1 MIAKVPLLADS
12 RKIYRKVIT
21 TYWMILF
28 LSLLAEW
35 LGALLWAEGRIERLD
50 LGYLMER
57 IIVPTLVQLA
67 IIGTNELLYYRS
79 LEKPE
84 WVVLSGTLIAAAL
97 MIGNQ
102 GLHLEYILVL
112 PILISLFFFRKRLLY
127 LAFAANL
134 LTFFLIYY
142 GYSEFRTIMTPYD
155 LCIFFAIMI
164 GILYIALQIIGQG
177 KQMIADF
184 MRMMTSEQDLVV
196 KNAVMDR
203 LAKIDAL
210 TDLYNHKTLHE
221 YLEQLI
227 EQSNNNVMPLQLAIM
242 DIDNF
247 KSVNDTY
254 GHAVGDAVLSRVAQ
268 AIKDSLSQNEIIAR
282 YGGEEFVVIFPG
294 KTLFEACQEMERTR
308 ELIYSIAHEEM
319 KGSRISVS
327 IGVAEHVSGKSS
339 SALFEEADACL
350 YYAKKHG
357 KNQMVAKQHARK
369 SSSSS
374 V

>member
-1 MIAKVPLLADS
+1 MG
-12 RKIYRKVIT
+12 
-21 TYWMILF
+21 W
-28 LSLLAEW
+28 
-35 LGALLWAEGRIERLD
+35 
-50 LGYLMER
+50 GYLMER
-57 IIVPTLVQLA
+57 IIVPTLTQLA

-79 LEKPE
+79 WEKPE

-97 MIGNQ
+97 MIGNL

-134 LTFFLIYY
+134 LTFFLMYY
-142 GYSEFRTIMTPYD
+142 GFSEFRAIMTSYD

-184 MRMMTSEQDLVV
+184 MRMVTSEQDLVV

-268 AIKDSLSQNEIIAR
+268 AVKDSLSQNEIIAR

-319 KGSRISVS
+319 KGNRISVS
-327 IGVAEHVSGKSS
+327 IGVAEHMTGKSS
-339 SALFEEADACL
+339 SALFEEADASL

-369 SSSSS
+369 SSSSP